1 MITATLLALDSA
13 VKNYRHQE
21 DSNFRGNT
29 PNRFLIYR
37 LNHSAMV
44 PFGSSCVGIGTGSR
58 LGARELKVEVLPGL
72 EPGPLDS
79 ESRVL
84 TN

>member
-13 VKNYRHQE
+13 LKNYRHQE

-44 PFGSSCVGIGTGSR
+44 PFDLAAHGSVPVPASERRAQKWRSYR
-58 LGARELKVEVLPGL
+58 DLNPARWIQSP
-72 EPGPLDS
+72 
-79 ESRVL
+79 ES
-84 TN
+84 